1 VKEWIIDLFRQVWM
15 EETIPKDR
23 EKTIIIFIHK
33 KDPKPDAKTTK
44 FHDFQQY

>member
-1 VKEWIIDLFRQVWM
+1 VKQWILDLFRQAWK

-23 EKTIIIFIHK
+23 EKNIIIPIHK

-44 FHDFQQY
+44 YYAFQQY